1 MPAEVESMMYAGEVP
16 WHGLGTYVGDNPV
29 LAEEAIQ
36 AASLDWEV
44 VKAPGFAAVT
54 VGEEEF
60 EAAADDWYF
69 TVRTSDKKVLGAVKG
84 KYRVLQNRAA
94 FEFMDTLAG
103 DHGFMQYHTAGS
115 LKDGRVVWMLAEV
128 LNYMI
133 EPVPGDVTKPYV
145 LLVNGHDGNTPL
157 KALFTTVRVVCQN
170 TLNLALSQ
178 SGARDGVTIRHTGKM
193 SEKLKEA
200 KKVFGYAQAEVEAY
214 QEVAQRLA
222 RKRASD
228 KMLEGMLDELFPL
241 IEGKSNTKR
250 KNKRETIQEL
260 YETGPGADLPG
271 VRGTAWG
278 ALQAVTNYTT
288 HHRATRGADDEL
300 EKRENRLMSTWFGS
314 SNRLNRKALNY
325 LMVAE

>member
-1 MPAEVESMMYAGEVP
+1 MSAQVESMMYAGEVP
-16 WHGLGTYVGDNPV
+16 WHGLGTYVGDDPV

-36 AASLDWEV
+36 AAGLDWEV

-60 EAAADDWYF
+60 EAPADDWFF
-69 TVRTSDKKVLGAVKG
+69 TVRTSDRKVLGAVKE
-84 KYRVLQNRAA
+84 KYQILQNSEA
-94 FEFMDTLAG
+94 FAFMDTLAG

-115 LKDGRVVWMLAEV
+115 LKGGRVIWMLAEV

-170 TLNLALSQ
+170 TLNLALSNAN
-178 SGARDGVTIRHTGKM
+178 SRDGVTIRHTGRM
-193 SEKLKEA
+193 SDKLEEA
-200 KKVFGYAQAEVEAY
+200 KKVFGYAQEEVEAY
-214 QEVAQRLA
+214 QEVAKRLA
-222 RKRASD
+222 RKRD
-228 KMLEGMLDELFPL
+228 GDRLLEGVLDEIFPL
-241 IEGKSNTKR
+241 VEDKSNTQR
-250 KNKRETIQEL
+250 KNKRETIREL

-288 HHRATRGADDEL
+288 HHRGTRGADSDL
-300 EKRENRLMSTWFGS
+300 EKRENRLASTWFGS
-314 SNRLNRKALNY
+314 SNKLNRKALRY
-325 LMVAE
+325 LVDAE